1 MAQNQSLSAQEV
13 NGAWLRGTYAP
24 QEYFIRLR
32 DAIVDDVRQ
41 TGDSAYLANMEQT
54 LNKLGFSKTEAIDV
68 VSYSVIQ
75 DLRHWCIEGRLAMN
89 PPTVPWVADDSRRP
103 LSWESSRTMSVAVNK
118 KDLASTIGLIR
129 RILPQRARS
138 YPFAHQPGRV
148 IEIADASAP
157 RSDGP
162 ERPRAESAEAR
173 DTQADNAE
181 ARPSDPSPAPVAP
194 PAASD
199 NASPAPHDDPANAR
213 AEAERILREAQSKA
227 KVIEDQAR
235 AGAEALRRQ
244 AQADANALRA
254 KAKSDAEAAAKE
266 IEQSAREEAEKRA
279 DQLVAEHVRHGESAR
294 LETETRQ
301 RARDAWER
309 TAPMANEF
317 AALKSELSS
326 KTSELKGSWRSDL
339 DQAVERLQSQ
349 QEDFAR
355 TLQAWQRS
363 LYHYEMD
370 GIAQS
375 YVELYAVIQGA
386 HLESEALLGA
396 EAHGEARTESG
407 AAKTLLD
414 LSRRLATVLK
424 HFENG
429 LASLGLAVY
438 LPEAGERF
446 NDVLQE
452 DVSRLDD
459 PYDARVRRCV
469 RPGIVRLDGAG
480 DDIEDGTPVLMALV
494 ELTDERR

>member
-13 NGAWLRGTYAP
+13 SGAWPRDTYAP

-54 LNKLGFSKTEAIDV
+54 LNKLGFSKTEAIDA

-89 PPTVPWVADDSRRP
+89 PPAVPWVADDSHRP
-103 LSWESSRTMSVAVNK
+103 LSWESSRTMSFAVNK
-118 KDLASTIGLIR
+118 NLASTIGLIR

-173 DTQADNAE
+173 APQADNTE
-181 ARPSDPSPAPVAP
+181 AGAPQ
-194 PAASD
+194 AASD

-309 TAPMANEF
+309 NTPMANEF

-480 DDIEDGTPVLMALV
+480 DDIEDGIPVLMALV

>member
-13 NGAWLRGTYAP
+13 NGAWLRDTYAP

-89 PPTVPWVADDSRRP
+89 PPTVPWVADDSHRP

-173 DTQADNAE
+173 APQADNTE
-181 ARPSDPSPAPVAP
+181 AGAPQ
-194 PAASD
+194 AASD

-244 AQADANALRA
+244 AQADADALRA

-279 DQLVAEHVRHGESAR
+279 GQLVAEHMRRGESAR

-301 RARDAWER
+301 RARDALER
-309 TAPMANEF
+309 NTPMANEF

-339 DQAVERLQSQ
+339 DQAIERLQSQ

>member
-13 NGAWLRGTYAP
+13 NGAWLRDTYAP

-89 PPTVPWVADDSRRP
+89 PPTVPWVADDSHRP

-173 DTQADNAE
+173 APQADNTE
-181 ARPSDPSPAPVAP
+181 AGAPQ
-194 PAASD
+194 AASD

-244 AQADANALRA
+244 AQADADALRA

-279 DQLVAEHVRHGESAR
+279 GQLVAEHMRRGESAR

-301 RARDAWER
+301 RARDALER
-309 TAPMANEF
+309 NTPMANEF

-339 DQAVERLQSQ
+339 DQAIERLQSQ

-414 LSRRLATVLK
+414 PSRRLATVLK